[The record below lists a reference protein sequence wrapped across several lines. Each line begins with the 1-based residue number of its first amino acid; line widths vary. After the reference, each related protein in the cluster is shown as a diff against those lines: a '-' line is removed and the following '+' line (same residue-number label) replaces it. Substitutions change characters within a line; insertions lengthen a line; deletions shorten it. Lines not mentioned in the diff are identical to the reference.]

1 MDSMRPDDANWDMQA
16 IQHGWDVFDAN
27 GDKVGDVSD
36 VSAGYV
42 TVSKGFIFTSD
53 RYIPVS
59 AIEQTANDRVYLN
72 VTKDEIDMRGW
83 DEMPETGVYAQT
95 QRQSTMPRTGTSTGT
110 STASDDDET
119 LKLREERLRA
129 DKQRV
134 QTGDVSVGKRV
145 VTEQQSIDVPVSHEE
160 VVVEQHPVDP
170 TRRAEGDIDEGEDRE
185 IHVPV
190 HGEQVRVEKEP
201 VVYGEV
207 DVHKRQVQDTQRVSG
222 TARREEARVNKKGDD
237 IDIDGFDEDR
247 DTESHH
253 PPS

>member
-1 MDSMRPDDANWDMQA
+1 MESMRPGDTNWDVQA
-16 IQHGWDVFDAN
+16 IQHGWDVFDAD

-36 VSAGYV
+36 VFAGYV
-42 TVSKGFIFTSD
+42 TVSKGFIFTSE

-59 AIEQTANDRVYLN
+59 AIERTAHDRVYLN
-72 VTKDEIDMRGW
+72 VTKDEIDASGW
-83 DEMPETGVYAQT
+83 DQMPETGVYAQPDQQPT
-95 QRQSTMPRTGTSTGT
+95 TPRPD
-110 STASDDDET
+110 ASGDDET

-134 QTGDVSVGKRV
+134 QTGDVTVGKKV
-145 VTEQQSIDVPVSHEE
+145 VTEQKNIDVPVSHEE

-170 TRRAEGDIDEGEDRE
+170 TRRAESDIDAADDRE

-190 HGEQVRVEKEP
+190 HEEQVRVEKEP

-222 TARREEARVNKKGDD
+222 TARREEARVDRNGDN
-237 IDIDGFDEDR
+237 IDVDGIDGVDDLDEGR
-247 DTESHH
+247 ETEPPH
-253 PPS
+253 PAS